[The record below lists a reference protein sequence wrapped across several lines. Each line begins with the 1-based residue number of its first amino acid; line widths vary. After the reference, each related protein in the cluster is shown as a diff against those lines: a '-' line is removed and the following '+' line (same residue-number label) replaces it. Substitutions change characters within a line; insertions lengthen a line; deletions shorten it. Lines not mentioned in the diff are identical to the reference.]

1 MISVVAALSV
11 HFYRANMSQSKRAG
25 VLESTVSHLNPFLDN
40 LWWTNSGSGG
50 VPVYVLVL
58 GYNFMT

>member
-25 VLESTVSHLNPFLDN
+25 VLESTVSHFDPFPVGN
-40 LWWTNSGSGG
+40 AMTNTGSGG
-50 VPVYVLVL
+50 FPVYVLVL
-58 GYNFMT
+58 R